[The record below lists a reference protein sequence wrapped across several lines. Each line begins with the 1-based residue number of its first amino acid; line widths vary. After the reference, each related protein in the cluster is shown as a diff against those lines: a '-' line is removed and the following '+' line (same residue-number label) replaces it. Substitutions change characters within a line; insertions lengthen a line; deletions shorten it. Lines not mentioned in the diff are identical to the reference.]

1 MRLKISEEE
10 LVNEGFVIGKTIS
23 ENIIVW
29 EKGFERLVYDL
40 VEQEVIDAYFERS
53 TFISYN

>member
-23 ENIIVW
+23 ENVVIW
-29 EKGFERLVYDL
+29 ERGFERLVYDL

>member
-29 EKGFERLVYDL
+29 ERGFERLVYDL